1 MATILLADDD
11 EAIRA
16 VYRACLQS
24 AGHRVL
30 EAADGRQALETF
42 RQHRPELMILDVWM
56 PELNGFEVLD
66 ALRHDSSSTR
76 LKILMLSNL
85 GDADTRLEAFNG
97 GAMEYLVKGVPLND
111 LLGHVNAL
119 LTDDTLLHSDPS

>member
-16 VYRACLQS
+16 VYRTCLQS
-24 AGHRVL
+24 AGHQVL
-30 EAADGRQALETF
+30 EASDGRQALDTF

-85 GDADTRLEAFNG
+85 GDADTRLEAFSG
-97 GAMEYLVKGVPLND
+97 GAMEYLVKGVSLD
-111 LLGHVNAL
+111 HLLGRIKAL